1 MWNLIIAFEDIETWN
16 VTQHPSPEAAISA
29 RERFLKAQR
38 IAVLNDMA
46 DATQARKRHRPGP
59 VRKRVKWTAIA
70 RVK

>member
-1 MWNLIIAFEDIETWN
+1 MWNLIIAFEDTESWN
-16 VTQHPSPEAAISA
+16 VTQHPGPEAAISA

-38 IAVLNDMA
+38 IAILNDMA
-46 DATQARKRHRPGP
+46 DATLGKRRNRPGP